1 MNETFVAQRIINTD
15 EDCYDVMYW
24 SIKFGVSIER
34 LIEAVSKVG
43 PLVMNVERYLLG
55 ASTPVMADSLVA
67 NSARYV
73 IGQAD
78 SRIVQPDP
86 TVFAARRREKDR
98 DDPPLPARRTQRR
111 ELTPSTRFRL

>member
-1 MNETFVAQRIINTD
+1 MNETFVAQRTINTD

-24 SIKFGVSIER
+24 SIKLGVSIER

-43 PLVMNVERYLLG
+43 PLVMNVERYLS

-67 NSARYV
+67 NSPRYV
-73 IGQAD
+73 IGHAD

-98 DDPPLPARRTQRR
+98 DDPPLPARRTQRT
-111 ELTPSTRFRL
+111 EPTPSTRFRL